1 MYDCHMGH
9 IYDNM
14 EISNIYFIWIQSIR
28 YICWTSSELSPQLQ
42 KKIKHIKSKHE
53 KKIINKQLFMCYL
66 MNLLIYTQYSDCLS
80 KICKREHNVLNH
92 NVI

>member
-42 KKIKHIKSKHE
+42 KKLNILKVNM
-53 KKIINKQLFMCYL
+53 KKDN
-66 MNLLIYTQYSDCLS
+66 
-80 KICKREHNVLNH
+80 
-92 NVI
+92 